1 VVRGRK
7 MVAVGEVGDHP
18 RMALEEGAE
27 VRRRLVVK
35 VEGEVQRLMSVVKV
49 VEGEVQTLKVVEERL
64 GHLAVV
70 REERCFEL
78 EAEVVG
84 EKRHYRDRGL
94 WVVMAAEVQ
103 RWLYLDL
110 AEVVEL
116 VLGLEVEVELKI
128 CVRQ

>member
-7 MVAVGEVGDHP
+7 MVEVGEEGDHP
-18 RMALEEGAE
+18 RMALGEGAE
-27 VRRRLVVK
+27 VQRMLVVR
-35 VEGEVQRLMSVVKV
+35 VEVEVRRLMSVVEV
-49 VEGEVQTLKVVEERL
+49 VEVEVQTLKVVVEQL

-78 EAEVVG
+78 GAEVVA
-84 EKRHYRDRGL
+84 EKRHYRDRVL
-94 WVVMAAEVQ
+94 WVVRAAEVQ

-110 AEVVEL
+110 AEVVGL